1 MTQHDV
7 SQWPLVVS
15 IIDSQTLNED
25 LREVAARWR
34 DWLSWN
40 EPFAALQIFSACD
53 EGMLTERD
61 RVLSWWL
68 DAQRRSIRRNVVAL
82 ASVIPCAHFDKV
94 PHMGTHELFGIPS
107 ATFASI
113 STALVWLE
121 ARAFRPHELAFN
133 RAAIEATLAGVA

>member
-15 IIDSQTLNED
+15 TIDAQTLKED
-25 LREVAARWR
+25 LRELAARWR

-53 EGMLTERD
+53 EGMLAERD

-82 ASVIPCAHFDKV
+82 ASVIPCDHYDKV
-94 PHMGTHELFGIPS
+94 PHMGTHELFGIPT

-113 STALVWLE
+113 STALCWLE
-121 ARAFRPHELAFN
+121 ARAFRPNELAFN

>member
-15 IIDSQTLNED
+15 IIDSHTLAED

-40 EPFAALQIFSACD
+40 EPFAALQIFSGHD
-53 EGMLTERD
+53 EGQLAERD

-68 DAQRRSIRRNVVAL
+68 DAQRRSIRRNVIGL
-82 ASVIPCAHFDKV
+82 ASVIPCAHFEKM
-94 PHMGTHELFGIPS
+94 PHMETHPLFGIPT

-121 ARAFRPHELAFN
+121 ARAFRPHDLTFN
-133 RAAIEATLAGVA
+133 RAAVEATLAGVA